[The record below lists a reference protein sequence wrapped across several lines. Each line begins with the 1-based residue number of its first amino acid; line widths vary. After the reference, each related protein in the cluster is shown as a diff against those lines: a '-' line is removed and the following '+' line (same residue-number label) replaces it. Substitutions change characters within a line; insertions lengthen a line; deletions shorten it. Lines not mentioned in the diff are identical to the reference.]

1 MALSHLQ
8 VRLRELTKIVFV
20 RDIKQLCHS
29 YQLSPSY
36 QASLLIFD
44 KGSIVTMTMLLF
56 LYVSNDMWKYNN

>member
-20 RDIKQLCHS
+20 RDIKPLCHS

-36 QASLLIFD
+36 LTIFD

-56 LYVSNDMWKYNN
+56 LFKMWKNND